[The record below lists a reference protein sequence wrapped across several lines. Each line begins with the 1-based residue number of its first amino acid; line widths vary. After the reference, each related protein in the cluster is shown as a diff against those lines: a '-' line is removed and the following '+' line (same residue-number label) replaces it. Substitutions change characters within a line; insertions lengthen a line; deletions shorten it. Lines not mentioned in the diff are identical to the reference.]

1 MLNHCIW
8 PGCLASCIV
17 LWNIYFWHGSLNSV
31 RAEASIWVMGDYTT
45 RNCTCRL
52 YFLLNCWT
60 PACTVKFLLVE
71 NNVIL
76 WFEFLPYL
84 WCRESIRQSSWQ
96 WRGHI
101 LSAHI
106 TVTCCNVY
114 NSPQA
119 NWQAL
124 FRINGLLVNF
134 PPLPQMMQQSA
145 KDPQIVTPSSETTFG
160 TGCIVWVEMSWGGN
174 LLSNTLLFR
183 MDQIRW
189 GRKSL

>member
-1 MLNHCIW
+1 MDHWTVC
-8 PGCLASCIV
+8 V
-17 LWNIYFWHGSLNSV
+17 LKQAFGLWVTILQEIAPVDFKATPTTSPHPIIFYFFFFLLSFELLNS
-31 RAEASIWVMGDYTT
+31 
-45 RNCTCRL
+45 RL
-52 YFLLNCWT
+52 HCQISVGRKQRYS
-60 PACTVKFLLVE
+60 
-71 NNVIL
+71 
-76 WFEFLPYL
+76 FEFLPYL

-96 WRGHI
+96 SRGHI

-106 TVTCCNVY
+106 TAMCCNVY

-119 NWQAL
+119 NWHAL

-134 PPLPQMMQQSA
+134 PPLPQMVQQYA
-145 KDPQIVTPSSETTFG
+145 KDPQIVTPPSETTFG
-160 TGCIVWVEMSWGGN
+160 TGCIFWVEMWWGGN